1 MAEAAGSRGIDEDVI
16 RVPPEEIRFGV
27 ILNGGVSLA
36 VWMGGAVL
44 ELDRLTKAE
53 GQTGTVYGRILNA
66 AGCKARADVIS
77 GTSAGGINGAALA
90 LSQVNTLA
98 DIGSLRDVWVDQG
111 QLETLLRKP
120 FRGSPTSLLQGD
132 EQFLPALNAAL
143 SRLAAPAA
151 VRPADVAPI
160 DLTITATVL
169 RGNQT
174 VAVDSMGQRLP
185 QQVHAAR
192 FRWSRDE
199 EKGDPFAASS
209 ILDTAR
215 YLALAARGTA
225 SFPVAFEPVFVPVGR
240 PEGAGPDP
248 RALSEE
254 QRLRPDMADRV
265 ADWGDELPARDR
277 SRYVVDGGVLANT
290 PTRAALEA
298 VEAMDP
304 KGPVRRVML
313 MVFPHAGA
321 PGADPADDPDE
332 PPSLTGTLAG
342 LLGAL
347 TAQGGRTFVEEL
359 ERHNRAAAGRRGTR
373 QDILDSLV
381 RERRKAQS
389 AGPSVDARLATLAAA
404 MLPQYRRL
412 REWRAGR
419 DLARSVLATV
429 SQDSGSA
436 ALSGDFGFERVR
448 RAAENAQ
455 KDWERVRGEQPHP
468 DRPGVPYVPDELED
482 ELGLAGTHN
491 PEIWGWGVDG
501 ALGVGEAAA
510 DLARRLV
517 WVLDQ
522 GEDYDQVAAARA
534 GIAATM
540 SALRAE
546 RQLVDDVWEAPGS
559 VGRTLTPDE
568 SYWTLRLA
576 WYERMMLG
584 VDLPTELEWRIQTV
598 AQHEG
603 GRQEAFGRTTAS
615 GEARYEAVY
624 SELRARMLRGED
636 APRPGSAGRK
646 VHDRAVELVRTLL
659 PLLPILDRVVTSVPP
674 GLEESIRDLTRWR
687 ALFMQ
692 ESGRLV
698 EDEDELLRRLLHL
711 EVASSSLGDEVTTG
725 ATLPVE
731 LVQLSAQTVNRFTQV
746 TRSADDKLGGMSV
759 NRFGGFLK
767 RSWRVND
774 WTWGRLDAATIL
786 CRTVL
791 EPSRLRRAA
800 VIRQETTGTWGAR
813 AAATAAVDDLLGSAD
828 LRDTLMNDPRVK
840 DTYELAVDEMAEVL
854 DTSRPEARLPASMP
868 NLADLCAWAIHLEI
882 VGEELPALARAVAAD
897 DVDGA
902 NARSNGKVLV
912 AEHAD
917 LISALTAPP
926 PAVPPP
932 TAPSAARSAAPPVGP
947 PATPPTA
954 PTPADKPPL
963 GAVPPAT
970 VRAAPVPPGQ
980 AAEGRA
986 PADLASWYDLRM
998 RALRVFDRA
1007 GVGRESL
1014 DEEVASD
1021 QMIRTATTAAA
1032 VATTVVDSDG
1042 SGLGR
1047 VKAVTRVL
1055 RGGMLLP
1062 YWVVNALT
1070 SRRVIAR
1077 SLALLGLAVGGVLLA
1092 LALFGVLP
1100 EWLAGPGALLGASAL
1115 LVVLAYSA
1123 LRTGTL
1129 LHGLLLLTPVAALL
1143 AFAFDQ
1149 AFSPDPPGGAPPGQ
1163 AETAQDAAAQG
1174 TVTLLV
1180 VLGLALALM
1189 ALGSIPASTG
1199 SVWAALD
1206 ALAER
1211 QRLRLPRAPRRPEGT
1226 SLGAR
1231 LGWFLRRGAHV
1242 VLLAGVR
1249 LLGLLK
1255 GLLALAV
1262 PAFVFAL
1269 VGVVVAWAV
1278 YDPWPGLLDFV
1289 RENERAFAIGA
1300 GAVVVVGGF
1309 LAWWLGRRLR
1319 VLRRVGGLPD
1329 SDADAWVYKTL
1340 AHPAGA
1346 AAGWAVLY
1354 GLGYLLFAA
1363 FLVVDPF
1370 SWADTVWGRALLL
1383 TSALLGAVLV
1393 AVLPWWLP
1401 LRAVRSMERETLE
1414 RTRTVPLAVPPAE
1427 GEQQRRRAVQRTLA
1441 ADLVARGVS
1450 YRWLVSP
1457 AADVD
1462 DVRPRLRRRGRRLAR
1477 RIERQ
1482 RPLA

>member
-66 AGCKARADVIS
+66 AGCRARADVIS

-90 LSQVNTLA
+90 LAQVNTLA

-192 FRWSRDE
+192 FRWSRDW
-199 EKGDPFAASS
+199 EKGDPFAAGS

-240 PEGAGPDP
+240 PGGAGGLDP
-248 RALSEE
+248 RVLSEE
-254 QRLRPDMADRV
+254 QRLRPDMVDHVEA
-265 ADWGDELPARDR
+265 WGDELPARDR

-298 VEAMDP
+298 VESMDP

-381 RERRKAQS
+381 RERRKAPS
-389 AGPSVDARLATLAAA
+389 ASPSVDARLETLAAA

-419 DLARSVLATV
+419 DLARAVLAVV
-429 SQDSGSA
+429 SQDNDGT

-482 ELGLAGTHN
+482 ELGLAGSHN
-491 PEIWGWGVDG
+491 PEIWGWGIDG
-501 ALGVGEAAA
+501 ARGVGEAAA

-584 VDLPTELEWRIQTV
+584 VDLPTELEWRIQMV

-603 GRQEAFGRTTAS
+603 GRQEAYDRTTAS

-624 SELRARMLRGED
+624 GELRERMLRGED
-636 APRPGSAGRK
+636 APRPGSAGRR

-692 ESGRLV
+692 EGGRVV
-698 EDEDELLRRLLHL
+698 EGQDELLRRLLHL

-731 LVQLSAQTVNRFTQV
+731 LVQLSAQTVNGFTQV

-774 WTWGRLDAATIL
+774 WTWGRIDAATIL

-813 AAATAAVDDLLGSAD
+813 AAATAAVDDLLGTAE
-828 LRDTLMNDPRVK
+828 LRDTLMTDPRVR

-868 NLADLCAWAIHLEI
+868 HLAELCAWAIHLEI
-882 VGEELPALARAVAAD
+882 VGEELPVLARAVAAD

-926 PAVPPP
+926 PAATVPVAPPP
-932 TAPSAARSAAPPVGP
+932 A
-947 PATPPTA
+947 
-954 PTPADKPPL
+954 
-963 GAVPPAT
+963 AT
-970 VRAAPVPPGQ
+970 VPVAPMPAGG
-980 AAEGRA
+980 AEGRA

-1032 VATTVVDSDG
+1032 VATTVVDSDR

-1047 VKAVTRVL
+1047 VKAVTRTL

-1143 AFAFDQ
+1143 AFAVDQ
-1149 AFSPDPPGGAPPGQ
+1149 AFSPEPLGGAPPGQ

-1211 QRLRLPRAPRRPEGT
+1211 RRLRLPRTPRRPEGT
-1226 SLGAR
+1226 GFGAR
-1231 LGWFLRRGAHV
+1231 LGWFLRRAGHAI
-1242 VLLAGVR
+1242 LLTGVR
-1249 LLGLLK
+1249 LLGLLL
-1255 GLLALAV
+1255 GLFALAV
-1262 PAFVFAL
+1262 PAAVFAL

-1278 YDPWPGLLDFV
+1278 YDPWPWLLDFV
-1289 RENERAFAIGA
+1289 RENEQAFAVGA

-1370 SWADTVWGRALLL
+1370 SWTDTVWGRALLL

-1414 RTRTVPLAVPPAE
+1414 RTRTVPLAVPIAE
-1427 GEQQRRRAVQRTLA
+1427 GEQQRGRALQRTLA

-1457 AADVD
+1457 APDAD

-1477 RIERQ
+1477 RIDRQ

>member
-1 MAEAAGSRGIDEDVI
+1 MEEAAGFLGIDEDVI
-16 RVPPEEIRFGV
+16 RVPAEEIRFGV

-53 GQTGTVYGRILNA
+53 GQAGSIYGRLLNV
-66 AGCKARADVIS
+66 AGCRARADVIS

-90 LSQVNTLA
+90 LAQVNTLA
-98 DIGSLRDVWVDQG
+98 DIGSLRDVWVDEG

-132 EQFLPALNAAL
+132 EQFLPALNSAL
-143 SRLAAPAA
+143 SRLAAPAS

-192 FRWSRDE
+192 FRWSRDG
-199 EKGDPFAASS
+199 EKGDPFAARS

-215 YLALAARGTA
+215 SLALAARGTA

-240 PEGAGPDP
+240 PGGPDGLASP
-248 RALSEE
+248 ALSER
-254 QRLRPDMADRV
+254 QRLRPDMVDRV

-290 PTRAALEA
+290 PTKAALEA
-298 VEAMDP
+298 VEAMSP

-313 MVFPHAGA
+313 MVYPHAGA
-321 PGADPADDPDE
+321 PGADPADEPDE
-332 PPSLTGTLAG
+332 PPSLTGTLSG

-347 TAQGGRTFVEEL
+347 TAQGGRTFVEEI

-389 AGPSVDARLATLAAA
+389 AGPTVDSRLEALAAA
-404 MLPQYRRL
+404 VLPQYRRL

-419 DLARSVLATV
+419 DLARSVLAVV
-429 SQDSGSA
+429 SQDRDGT

-455 KDWERVRGEQPHP
+455 KDWERVRVEHPHP

-491 PEIWGWGVDG
+491 PEIWGWGIDG

-510 DLARRLV
+510 DLTRRLV

-534 GIAATM
+534 GLAATM
-540 SALRAE
+540 TALRAD
-546 RQLVDDVWEAPGS
+546 RRLVDDVWEAPGS

-576 WYERMMLG
+576 WYERMMVG

-603 GRQEAFGRTTAS
+603 GRQEVLGRTTSS
-615 GEARYEAVY
+615 GEARYDAVY
-624 SELRARMLRGED
+624 GELRERMLRGED
-636 APRPGSAGRK
+636 APRPGSVGRR
-646 VHDRAVELVRTLL
+646 VHDHAVELVRTLL
-659 PLLPILDRVVTSVPP
+659 PLLPILDRVVTSAPP
-674 GLEESIRDLTRWR
+674 GLKESIHDLSRWR

-698 EDEDELLRRLLHL
+698 EDEDDLLRRLLHL
-711 EVASSSLGDEVTTG
+711 EVASSSLGEEVTTG

-731 LVQLSAQTVNRFTQV
+731 LVQLSAQTVNGFMQA

-813 AAATAAVDDLLGSAD
+813 AAATAAVDDLLGSAE
-828 LRDTLMNDPRVK
+828 LRDTLLADPRVRE
-840 DTYELAVDEMAEVL
+840 TYELAVDEMAEVL
-854 DTSRPEARLPASMP
+854 DTSRAEARLPASMP
-868 NLADLCAWAIHLEI
+868 NLAELCAWVIHLEI
-882 VGEELPALARAVAAD
+882 IGEELPALARAVAAD
-897 DVDGA
+897 DVDGG
-902 NARSNGKVLV
+902 NARSHGKVLV

-917 LISALTAPP
+917 LINALTDQQA
-926 PAVPPP
+926 AQQVAPP
-932 TAPSAARSAAPPVGP
+932 TAQ
-947 PATPPTA
+947 PTA
-954 PTPADKPPL
+954 QPT
-963 GAVPPAT
+963 GE
-970 VRAAPVPPGQ
+970 
-980 AAEGRA
+980 AAEERA
-986 PADLASWYDLRM
+986 PADVASWYDLRM

-1014 DEEVASD
+1014 QEEAASD

-1032 VATTVVDSDG
+1032 VASTVVDSDG

-1047 VKAVTRVL
+1047 LKAVTRVL

-1129 LHGLLLLTPVAALL
+1129 LHGLLLLTPVAVLI
-1143 AFAFDQ
+1143 AFAVEQ
-1149 AFSPDPPGGAPPGQ
+1149 AFSPETPGGVPPGE
-1163 AETAQDAAAQG
+1163 AERAQDAAAQG
-1174 TVTLLV
+1174 TVALLA

-1211 QRLRLPRAPRRPEGT
+1211 QHLRLPSAPRRPEGT

-1231 LGWFLRRGAHV
+1231 LGWFFRRLVHV

-1249 LLGLLK
+1249 VLGLLK
-1255 GLLALAV
+1255 GLLALVV
-1262 PAFVFAL
+1262 PAAVFAL
-1269 VGVVVAWAV
+1269 VGVVAWWAA
-1278 YDPWPGLLDFV
+1278 YEPWPWLLDFV
-1289 RENERAFAIGA
+1289 RDHEWAFAFGA
-1300 GAVVVVGGF
+1300 AALVVAGGV
-1309 LAWWLGRRLR
+1309 LGWWLGRRLQ
-1319 VLRRVGGLPD
+1319 VLRRVGGLPE
-1329 SDADAWVYKTL
+1329 SDADAWMYKTL

-1354 GLGYLLFAA
+1354 GFGYLLLAA

-1370 SWADTVWGRALLL
+1370 TWTDTVWGRALLL
-1383 TSALLGAVLV
+1383 TSALLGIVLV
-1393 AVLPWWLP
+1393 AILPWWLP
-1401 LRAVRSMERETLE
+1401 VRAVRSMERETLKRS
-1414 RTRTVPLAVPPAE
+1414 RTEPLVVPPAE
-1427 GEQQRRRAVQRTLA
+1427 GEQQRERALQRALA
-1441 ADLVARGVS
+1441 ADLVSRGTS

-1477 RIERQ
+1477 RIDRDRLV
-1482 RPLA
+1482 RP